1 MQLKNAFSLFLLQ
14 LDQFNLGLPHR
25 RYYLEPDFR
34 KEFNAYKTFIKDI
47 AMYLGADSQTAE
59 QDVDDIMEFE
69 TYMANVSFTF
79 AIYNCE
85 RE

>member
-1 MQLKNAFSLFLLQ
+1 MQAKNALSLFLLQ
-14 LDQFNLGLPHR
+14 LDKFNLGLPHWR
-25 RYYLEPDFR
+25 FYLEPDFR

-69 TYMANVSFTF
+69 TYMANVSFHL
-79 AIYNCE
+79 
-85 RE
+85 